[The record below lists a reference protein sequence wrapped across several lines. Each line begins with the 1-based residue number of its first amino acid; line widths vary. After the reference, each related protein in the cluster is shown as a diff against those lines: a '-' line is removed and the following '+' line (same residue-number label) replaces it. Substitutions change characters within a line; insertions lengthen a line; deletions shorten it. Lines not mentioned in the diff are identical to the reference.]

1 MLTKDAAS
9 SYRSQAVQTASGPQL
24 LVMLYDRM
32 ALDIEQAVR
41 SISGG
46 NLFEANE
53 AMQHAQQILIV
64 LKHSLDPNGFS
75 GGYDLL
81 ALYDFLSRKLV
92 EANLHKDQ
100 RVLMECAQIVAPLRE
115 AWHRAVLNPA

>member
-24 LVMLYDRM
+24 LVMLYDRLV
-32 ALDIEQAVR
+32 LDLEQAGR
-41 SISGG
+41 AISDGK
-46 NLFEANE
+46 LFEANE

-64 LKHSLDPNGFS
+64 LKHSLDPEGFD
-75 GGYDLL
+75 GGHELL
-81 ALYDFLSRKLV
+81 AIYEFLSNKLV
-92 EANLHKDQ
+92 EANLHKS
-100 RVLMECAQIVAPLRE
+100 LTLLAECANVIAPLRE